1 MSMASSASFDF
12 GDLGGLQPLT
22 GDWGYSRG
30 QPVDRLYIEQFLSRH
45 RHDIRG
51 DVVEIGDDTYTRQFG
66 GARVSKSSILDR
78 PGNAKATI
86 VADLRDAPEIP
97 DGSFDCVILTQVL
110 VLIRDFE
117 AALRTVSR
125 ILKPGGVALITMPG
139 ISQISTDA
147 AEAAAWSWSFY
158 PQTFRSFLAKHFDPQ
173 KELVQSYG
181 NVKTT
186 IAFLA
191 GLAREDLSRADFQRD
206 DSRYPLIVAARA
218 VKPGPPRRAQAIGYP
233 GRQPTISVLMRLFNA
248 AAHVGEAIESVRA
261 QSFDA
266 WELIVV
272 DDGST
277 DESYNIVRRFAE
289 NEPGRIRVL
298 QHPDCANH
306 GASETG
312 NRALA
317 EASGEYVA
325 FLDADDIWMPER
337 LAHDV
342 AVLDENPAVAAV
354 LSNSLYWWTDEDR
367 PAEVDAFNA
376 PHNSV
381 WPARSFFRS
390 AWLRHESS
398 VPCPSAL
405 TARTHLLRGLG
416 GFDVTFPVA
425 EDMKMIAELAF
436 RHPVYVTDAC
446 NTEYRRTRGS
456 LWSRAIQDGRDADS
470 RRRFLTWMRT
480 LIDREAADDPTLHAE
495 YVANLSHCS
504 AASLVGRSILG
515 SAGPA
520 TLAAGVKQGPP
531 TVVGPDTAKW
541 STTLWLEAGRY
552 ILQVLGTRLEGE
564 PTFVLDAALLGGGA
578 GPATVQGILPPVAEG
593 PGGPRVL
600 FEVPPPARTVT
611 LTVSKT
617 GNSAALLHGIEVRA
631 EGWTHELPRLE

>member
-1 MSMASSASFDF
+1 MASSASFDF

-22 GDWGYSRG
+22 RDWGYSRG

-45 RHDIRG
+45 RHCIRG
-51 DVVEIGDDTYTRQFG
+51 DVVEIGDDIYTRQFG

-125 ILKPGGVALITMPG
+125 ILKPGAVALITVPG

-158 PQTFRSFLAKHFDPQ
+158 PETFRSFLANHFDSQ
-173 KELVQSYG
+173 KLVVGSYG

-191 GLAREDLSRADFQRD
+191 GLAQEDLAPADFQQD
-206 DSRYPLIVAARA
+206 DSRYPLIVAARV
-218 VKPGPPRRAQAIGYP
+218 VKPGPPPRSQAIGRP
-233 GRQPTISVLMRLFNA
+233 GRRPTVSVLMRVFNA
-248 AAHVGEAIESVRA
+248 AAHVGEAIESVRS

-277 DESYNIVRRFAE
+277 DESYGIARRFAE
-289 NEPGRIRVL
+289 HEPGRIRVL
-298 QHPDCANH
+298 QHADRANH
-306 GASETG
+306 GASETA

-325 FLDADDIWMPER
+325 FLDADDCWMPER
-337 LAHDV
+337 LAHDID
-342 AVLDENPAVAAV
+342 VLDANPAVAAV
-354 LSNSLYWWTDEDR
+354 LSNTLYWSMDEDR

-376 PHNSV
+376 PLNSV

-398 VPCPSAL
+398 VPCITAF
-405 TARTHLLRGLG
+405 TARTDLLRGLG
-416 GFDVTFPVA
+416 GFDVTYPVA
-425 EDMKMIAELAF
+425 EDMKMIAELVF
-436 RHPVYVTDAC
+436 RHPVYVAEAC
-446 NTEYRRTRGS
+446 NTEYRRTQGS
-456 LWSRAIQDGRDADS
+456 LWSRAVQDGRDADS
-470 RRRFLTWMRT
+470 RRRFLTWMRA
-480 LIDREAADDPTLHAE
+480 LIDWEAGDDPTLYAE
-495 YVANLSHCS
+495 YIANLSHPS
-504 AASLVGRSILG
+504 AAPLVGRDILNP
-515 SAGPA
+515 SPA
-520 TLAAGVKQGPP
+520 T
-531 TVVGPDTAKW
+531 VGPDPYQW
-541 STTLWLEAGRY
+541 SATLWLEAGRY
-552 ILQVLGTRLEGE
+552 ALQVLGTRIEGE
-564 PTFVLDAALLGGGA
+564 VDFALDVALAAGA
-578 GPATVQGILPPVAEG
+578 RTTTQDTLPSASEA
-593 PGGPRVL
+593 PGGPRIA
-600 FEVPPPARTVT
+600 FEIHPPARTVT

-617 GNSAALLHGIEVRA
+617 GNGIVLLQAIEVRA
-631 EGWTHELPRLE
+631 EGWAHELPRG